1 MPPVVSGPDQCIRR
15 DTGVTQVAS
24 TSSLSRP
31 YAGRGAIRPMQRSGV
46 TLNTIALELVP
57 PNADE
62 GRERALDEARKVVR
76 YSAESGLDGRI
87 RHVMIPG
94 IIAEDDDRPVPMKPK
109 LDVLD
114 FWSVVKPEV
123 PGINGLCTQVT
134 AFMDE
139 SSLRRRLTELTDA
152 GMEGVVFVG
161 VPRTMNDGE
170 GSGVAPTDAL
180 SIYRDLLAN
189 RGVILIPTRDGE
201 QGRFNFKCD
210 QGATYGMT
218 QLLYSD
224 AIVGFLSEFAKT
236 TDHRPEILLS
246 CGFVPKM
253 ESKTGLINWL
263 IQDPGNAAVADEQE
277 FVKKLTGS
285 EPPRKRQLMLDL
297 YKRVVDGV
305 AELGFPL
312 SIHLEA
318 TYGLSGPAFET
329 FAEMIDYWSPAQRV

>member
-1 MPPVVSGPDQCIRR
+1 
-15 DTGVTQVAS
+15 
-24 TSSLSRP
+24 
-31 YAGRGAIRPMQRSGV
+31 V

-57 PNADE
+57 PDVE
-62 GRERALDEARKVVR
+62 KGREKASEDAHKVVR

-94 IIAEDDDRPVPMKPK
+94 MIAEDDDRPVPMQPK

-114 FWSVVKPEV
+114 FWSIIKPDL
-123 PGINGLCTQVT
+123 PGVNGLCTQVT

-139 SSLRRRLTELTDA
+139 SSLGQRLSDLTAA

-180 SIYRDLLAN
+180 SIYRDLVAN
-189 RGVILIPTRDGE
+189 RGVIVIPTRDGE
-201 QGRFNFKCD
+201 QGRLDFKCN

-224 AIVGFLSEFAKT
+224 AIVGFLTDFAKN

-246 CGFVPKM
+246 FGFVPKV
-253 ESKTGLINWL
+253 ESRVGLINWL
-263 IQDPGNAAVADEQE
+263 IQDAGNAAVADEQE
-277 FVKKLTGS
+277 FVKQLAGS
-285 EPPRKRQLMLDL
+285 ETAEKRQLTVDL
-297 YKRVVDGV
+297 YKRVIDGV
-305 AELGFPL
+305 ADLGFPL

-318 TYGLSGPAFET
+318 TYGVSAPAFET
-329 FAEMIDYWSPAQRV
+329 FAEMLAYWSPAKPGG

>member
-1 MPPVVSGPDQCIRR
+1 MS
-15 DTGVTQVAS
+15 
-24 TSSLSRP
+24 
-31 YAGRGAIRPMQRSGV
+31 
-46 TLNTIALELVP
+46 LNTVALELVP

-62 GRERALDEARKVVR
+62 SRERAAEEAGKVAR

-114 FWSVVKPEV
+114 FWSVIKPELS
-123 PGINGLCTQVT
+123 GISGLCTQVT
-134 AFMDE
+134 AFTDE
-139 SSLRRRLTELTDA
+139 PALRQRLTDLTEA

-180 SIYRDLLAN
+180 SIYRDLVAN
-189 RGVILIPTRDGE
+189 RGVILIPTREGE
-201 QGRFNFKCD
+201 HGRLNFKCD
-210 QGATYGMT
+210 QGATYAMT

-224 AIVGFLSEFAKT
+224 AIVGFLTEFANS

-246 CGFVPKM
+246 FGFVPQM
-253 ESKTGLINWL
+253 ESRIGLINWL
-263 IQDPGNAAVADEQE
+263 IQDPDNAAVAEEQA
-277 FVKKLTGS
+277 FVKKLAGS
-285 EPPRKRQLMLDL
+285 EPAQKRQLMLDL

-305 AELGFPL
+305 GELGFPL

-318 TYGLSGPAFET
+318 TYGLSAPAFAT
-329 FAEMIDYWSPAQRV
+329 FAEMIDYWSPAQLV

>member
-1 MPPVVSGPDQCIRR
+1 VSGVRAALRGQGSNRLTER
-15 DTGVTQVAS
+15 
-24 TSSLSRP
+24 SR
-31 YAGRGAIRPMQRSGV
+31 V

-57 PNADE
+57 PNVED
-62 GRERALDEARKVVR
+62 GRERAEADARKVVR

-94 IIAEDDDRPVPMKPK
+94 MIAEEDDRPVPMKPK

-114 FWSVVKPEV
+114 FWSIIKPEL
-123 PGINGLCTQVT
+123 PGFNGLCTQVT

-139 SSLRRRLTELTDA
+139 PALRQRLTKLTDA

-180 SIYRDLLAN
+180 SIYRDLVAN
-189 RGVILIPTRDGE
+189 RGVILIPTREGE
-201 QGRFNFKCD
+201 HGRFNFKCD

-224 AIVGFLSEFAKT
+224 AIVGFLTEFAKN
-236 TDHRPEILLS
+236 TDHRPEVLLS
-246 CGFVPKM
+246 FGFVPKV
-253 ESKTGLINWL
+253 ETRVGLINWL

-277 FVKKLTGS
+277 FVKKLATS
-285 EPPRKRQLMLDL
+285 EPAEKRRLMLDL
-297 YKRVVDGV
+297 YKRVIDGV

-312 SIHLEA
+312 SVHLEA
-318 TYGLSGPAFET
+318 TYGVSGPAFQT
-329 FAEMIDYWSPAQRV
+329 FAEMIAYWSPAQRV